1 MVIIKRDGTKEEFD
15 ADKIFNALT
24 KAFEA
29 CGYTS
34 VENVIR
40 DMVSEMRFWDNI
52 TVEEI
57 QDEVE
62 ETLYN
67 YEYFDVAR
75 AYSIYREEH
84 KKARFIRS
92 RLNYMDTYKNSSVN
106 ASTSSETDANANV
119 ASKNV
124 ANLEGE
130 VYKVTNRIIQR
141 QRMKDK
147 LNKLYPGQE
156 LGRQYIKDL
165 ENHIIY
171 THDEASTPVLKP
183 YCKAVTLYPLML
195 EGVGNID
202 GVTPSAPNDIQSFSG
217 QVTNAVFL
225 FSSQCKGAVALGDY
239 FIALN
244 YYVIQEF
251 GPVWYEKID
260 EVVTNSHFLHQY
272 TVGHY
277 IRKGM
282 KQFIYGV
289 NQPAGNRSYNS
300 PFSNVSFYDKVYFKS
315 LFGEFYYPD
324 GTQPEWN
331 AIDKLQRIFMQLLR
345 EIRLIKPLTFPVT
358 TMALV
363 HNGKEYLDPEYKELC
378 AEEWAKGGSFFCYTS
393 DNPTSLA
400 SCCFS
405 KDTKILWKSS
415 TEGVKLTTL
424 EELHNTKWDPYKKNL
439 KIFHNGSWVGG
450 KSIKLPNRQMYKVT
464 TYNNKEYYMTD
475 NHINVTLEG
484 EKPTSELSL
493 NDYLLFNTKPLA
505 AIPENNEHLTFSQG
519 FVIGAFLGDGSFG
532 PEIKG
537 TIYETII
544 SQNINKKEETKKRF
558 KSALRQFGLD
568 NNVRIDEPHN
578 NVYNVRVSC
587 KELVAF
593 IQKWTLWERGTY
605 AYNKK
610 LNLNCLLQS
619 VDFRRGILA
628 GWYSTDGG
636 NSNRCYTTSKE
647 LAEDMEALIT
657 SLGLNSII
665 NISDRTD
672 EKVIIREQEYDR
684 NYPLYCVR
692 WYSECN
698 HRVNKD
704 KEHSW
709 IFKNNSIYFKI
720 KDIEQVHYSDDVYC
734 IECKN
739 TNEPYFTLPSGL
751 ITHNCRVLNEMSDNT
766 FSSTTGMTGVMTGS
780 CNVITLNINR
790 IVQDWVKS
798 PLTPNELDSSEKW
811 ANKFKQ
817 YLIPILERVY
827 KYHIAYKTMLYEMED
842 AKMFSDCNAGYIYM
856 RKLYSTIGLIGYC
869 EAAQFLGLSVSNN
882 KEYKDFL
889 KLVFGTVKEE
899 NKKHSIHD
907 SKRPFLFNSEAIPGE
922 GLGVKLYNYDKK
934 DGYVVPENQ
943 NLYNCYFYNP
953 WDETSILDKFKLH
966 GREIAQYCDGGQ
978 ALHANLDAHLS
989 KQQYLHL
996 LDVAKDEGTNYFTF
1010 NIPMSQ
1016 CRECGHVVNAPI
1028 DECPICYCK
1037 HIKYYTRIIGYLVC
1051 VDNWSNPRQLEF
1063 AIRKYKSGDKSFT
1076 YKPNL

>member
-1 MVIIKRDGTKEEFD
+1 MVIIKRDGTKEEFN

-24 KAFEA
+24 KAFKA

-92 RLNYMDTYKNSSVN
+92 RLNYMDTYKDSGVN

-251 GPVWYEKID
+251 GPVWYDKVD

-363 HNGKEYLDPEYKELC
+363 HNNKEYLDPEYKELC

-400 SCCFS
+400 SC
-405 KDTKILWKSS
+405 
-415 TEGVKLTTL
+415 
-424 EELHNTKWDPYKKNL
+424 
-439 KIFHNGSWVGG
+439 
-450 KSIKLPNRQMYKVT
+450 
-464 TYNNKEYYMTD
+464 
-475 NHINVTLEG
+475 
-484 EKPTSELSL
+484 
-493 NDYLLFNTKPLA
+493 
-505 AIPENNEHLTFSQG
+505 
-519 FVIGAFLGDGSFG
+519 
-532 PEIKG
+532 
-537 TIYETII
+537 
-544 SQNINKKEETKKRF
+544 
-558 KSALRQFGLD
+558 
-568 NNVRIDEPHN
+568 
-578 NVYNVRVSC
+578 
-587 KELVAF
+587 
-593 IQKWTLWERGTY
+593 
-605 AYNKK
+605 
-610 LNLNCLLQS
+610 
-619 VDFRRGILA
+619 
-628 GWYSTDGG
+628 
-636 NSNRCYTTSKE
+636 
-647 LAEDMEALIT
+647 
-657 SLGLNSII
+657 
-665 NISDRTD
+665 
-672 EKVIIREQEYDR
+672 
-684 NYPLYCVR
+684 
-692 WYSECN
+692 
-698 HRVNKD
+698 
-704 KEHSW
+704 
-709 IFKNNSIYFKI
+709 
-720 KDIEQVHYSDDVYC
+720 
-734 IECKN
+734 
-739 TNEPYFTLPSGL
+739 
-751 ITHNCRVLNEMSDNT
+751 CRVLNEMSDNT

-790 IVQDWVKS
+790 IVQDYIHTWKNWEDHIVDGKCAF
-798 PLTPNELDSSEKW
+798 PFEWFSENFSDLK
-811 ANKFKQ
+811 N
-817 YLIPILERVY
+817 YLINILERVY

-869 EAAQFLGLSVSNN
+869 EAAQFLGMSISNN
-882 KEYKDFL
+882 EEYKDFL

-899 NKKHSIHD
+899 NKRNSIHN

-922 GLGVKLYNYDKK
+922 NLSVKLYNWDKQ
-934 DGYVVPENQ
+934 DNYWVPENQ

-966 GREIAQYCDGGQ
+966 GRGVAQYCDGGQ

-996 LDVAKDEGTNYFTF
+996 LDVAKDEGTSYFTF

-1028 DECPICYCK
+1028 DECPICHCR

-1063 AIRKYKSGDKSFT
+1063 AIRKYKSGDRSFT

>member
-1 MVIIKRDGTKEEFD
+1 MVIIKRDGTKEEFN

-24 KAFEA
+24 KAFKA

-92 RLNYMDTYKNSSVN
+92 RLNYMDTYKDSGVN

-251 GPVWYEKID
+251 GPIWYDKVD

-363 HNGKEYLDPEYKELC
+363 HNNKEYLDPEYKELC

-400 SCCFS
+400 SC
-405 KDTKILWKSS
+405 
-415 TEGVKLTTL
+415 
-424 EELHNTKWDPYKKNL
+424 
-439 KIFHNGSWVGG
+439 
-450 KSIKLPNRQMYKVT
+450 
-464 TYNNKEYYMTD
+464 
-475 NHINVTLEG
+475 
-484 EKPTSELSL
+484 
-493 NDYLLFNTKPLA
+493 
-505 AIPENNEHLTFSQG
+505 
-519 FVIGAFLGDGSFG
+519 
-532 PEIKG
+532 
-537 TIYETII
+537 
-544 SQNINKKEETKKRF
+544 
-558 KSALRQFGLD
+558 
-568 NNVRIDEPHN
+568 
-578 NVYNVRVSC
+578 
-587 KELVAF
+587 
-593 IQKWTLWERGTY
+593 
-605 AYNKK
+605 
-610 LNLNCLLQS
+610 
-619 VDFRRGILA
+619 
-628 GWYSTDGG
+628 
-636 NSNRCYTTSKE
+636 
-647 LAEDMEALIT
+647 
-657 SLGLNSII
+657 
-665 NISDRTD
+665 
-672 EKVIIREQEYDR
+672 
-684 NYPLYCVR
+684 
-692 WYSECN
+692 
-698 HRVNKD
+698 
-704 KEHSW
+704 
-709 IFKNNSIYFKI
+709 
-720 KDIEQVHYSDDVYC
+720 
-734 IECKN
+734 
-739 TNEPYFTLPSGL
+739 
-751 ITHNCRVLNEMSDNT
+751 CRVLNEMSDNT

-790 IVQDWVKS
+790 IVQDCFKNLIH
-798 PLTPNELDSSEKW
+798 PDDYNELEINACWKDNYGKD
-811 ANKFKQ
+811 NLKH
-817 YLIPILERVY
+817 YLIDILERVY

-899 NKKHSIHD
+899 NKKNSIHD
-907 SKRPFLFNSEAIPGE
+907 SKRPFLFNSEAIPKS
-922 GLGVKLYNYDKK
+922 LG
-934 DGYVVPENQ
+934 
-943 NLYNCYFYNP
+943 
-953 WDETSILDKFKLH
+953 
-966 GREIAQYCDGGQ
+966 
-978 ALHANLDAHLS
+978 
-989 KQQYLHL
+989 
-996 LDVAKDEGTNYFTF
+996 
-1010 NIPMSQ
+1010 M
-1016 CRECGHVVNAPI
+1016 
-1028 DECPICYCK
+1028 
-1037 HIKYYTRIIGYLVC
+1037 
-1051 VDNWSNPRQLEF
+1051 
-1063 AIRKYKSGDKSFT
+1063 
-1076 YKPNL
+1076 

>member
-1 MVIIKRDGTKEEFD
+1 MVIIKRDGTKEEFN

-24 KAFEA
+24 KAFKA

-92 RLNYMDTYKNSSVN
+92 RLNYMDTYKDSGVN

-251 GPVWYEKID
+251 GPVWYDKVD

-363 HNGKEYLDPEYKELC
+363 HNGKEYLDHEYKELC

-400 SCCFS
+400 SC
-405 KDTKILWKSS
+405 
-415 TEGVKLTTL
+415 
-424 EELHNTKWDPYKKNL
+424 
-439 KIFHNGSWVGG
+439 
-450 KSIKLPNRQMYKVT
+450 
-464 TYNNKEYYMTD
+464 
-475 NHINVTLEG
+475 
-484 EKPTSELSL
+484 
-493 NDYLLFNTKPLA
+493 
-505 AIPENNEHLTFSQG
+505 
-519 FVIGAFLGDGSFG
+519 
-532 PEIKG
+532 
-537 TIYETII
+537 
-544 SQNINKKEETKKRF
+544 
-558 KSALRQFGLD
+558 
-568 NNVRIDEPHN
+568 
-578 NVYNVRVSC
+578 
-587 KELVAF
+587 
-593 IQKWTLWERGTY
+593 
-605 AYNKK
+605 
-610 LNLNCLLQS
+610 
-619 VDFRRGILA
+619 
-628 GWYSTDGG
+628 
-636 NSNRCYTTSKE
+636 
-647 LAEDMEALIT
+647 
-657 SLGLNSII
+657 
-665 NISDRTD
+665 
-672 EKVIIREQEYDR
+672 
-684 NYPLYCVR
+684 
-692 WYSECN
+692 
-698 HRVNKD
+698 
-704 KEHSW
+704 
-709 IFKNNSIYFKI
+709 
-720 KDIEQVHYSDDVYC
+720 
-734 IECKN
+734 
-739 TNEPYFTLPSGL
+739 
-751 ITHNCRVLNEMSDNT
+751 CRVLNEMSDNT

-790 IVQDWVKS
+790 IVQDYIHTWKNWEDHIVDGKCAF
-798 PLTPNELDSSEKW
+798 PFEWFSESFSDLK
-811 ANKFKQ
+811 N
-817 YLIPILERVY
+817 YLINILERVY

-899 NKKHSIHD
+899 NKKNSIHD
-907 SKRPFLFNSEAIPGE
+907 SKRPFLFNSEAIPKS
-922 GLGVKLYNYDKK
+922 LG
-934 DGYVVPENQ
+934 
-943 NLYNCYFYNP
+943 
-953 WDETSILDKFKLH
+953 
-966 GREIAQYCDGGQ
+966 
-978 ALHANLDAHLS
+978 
-989 KQQYLHL
+989 
-996 LDVAKDEGTNYFTF
+996 
-1010 NIPMSQ
+1010 M
-1016 CRECGHVVNAPI
+1016 
-1028 DECPICYCK
+1028 
-1037 HIKYYTRIIGYLVC
+1037 
-1051 VDNWSNPRQLEF
+1051 
-1063 AIRKYKSGDKSFT
+1063 
-1076 YKPNL
+1076 

>member
-1 MVIIKRDGTKEEFD
+1 MVIIKRDGTKEEFN

-24 KAFEA
+24 KAFKA

-92 RLNYMDTYKNSSVN
+92 RLNYMDTYKDSGVN

-147 LNKLYPGQE
+147 LNKLYPDQE

-195 EGVGNID
+195 KGVGNID

-251 GPVWYEKID
+251 GPVWYDKVD

-363 HNGKEYLDPEYKELC
+363 HNGKEYLDHEYKELC

-400 SCCFS
+400 SCC
-405 KDTKILWKSS
+405 
-415 TEGVKLTTL
+415 
-424 EELHNTKWDPYKKNL
+424 
-439 KIFHNGSWVGG
+439 
-450 KSIKLPNRQMYKVT
+450 
-464 TYNNKEYYMTD
+464 
-475 NHINVTLEG
+475 
-484 EKPTSELSL
+484 
-493 NDYLLFNTKPLA
+493 
-505 AIPENNEHLTFSQG
+505 
-519 FVIGAFLGDGSFG
+519 
-532 PEIKG
+532 
-537 TIYETII
+537 
-544 SQNINKKEETKKRF
+544 
-558 KSALRQFGLD
+558 
-568 NNVRIDEPHN
+568 
-578 NVYNVRVSC
+578 
-587 KELVAF
+587 
-593 IQKWTLWERGTY
+593 
-605 AYNKK
+605 
-610 LNLNCLLQS
+610 
-619 VDFRRGILA
+619 
-628 GWYSTDGG
+628 
-636 NSNRCYTTSKE
+636 
-647 LAEDMEALIT
+647 
-657 SLGLNSII
+657 
-665 NISDRTD
+665 
-672 EKVIIREQEYDR
+672 
-684 NYPLYCVR
+684 
-692 WYSECN
+692 
-698 HRVNKD
+698 
-704 KEHSW
+704 
-709 IFKNNSIYFKI
+709 
-720 KDIEQVHYSDDVYC
+720 
-734 IECKN
+734 
-739 TNEPYFTLPSGL
+739 
-751 ITHNCRVLNEMSDNT
+751 RVLNKMSDNT

-790 IVQDWVKS
+790 IVQDYIHTWKNWEDHIVDGKCAF
-798 PLTPNELDSSEKW
+798 PFEWFSESFSDLK
-811 ANKFKQ
+811 N
-817 YLIPILERVY
+817 YLINILERVY

-899 NKKHSIHD
+899 NKKNSIHD
-907 SKRPFLFNSEAIPGE
+907 SKRPFLFNSEAIPKS
-922 GLGVKLYNYDKK
+922 LG
-934 DGYVVPENQ
+934 
-943 NLYNCYFYNP
+943 
-953 WDETSILDKFKLH
+953 
-966 GREIAQYCDGGQ
+966 
-978 ALHANLDAHLS
+978 
-989 KQQYLHL
+989 
-996 LDVAKDEGTNYFTF
+996 
-1010 NIPMSQ
+1010 M
-1016 CRECGHVVNAPI
+1016 
-1028 DECPICYCK
+1028 
-1037 HIKYYTRIIGYLVC
+1037 
-1051 VDNWSNPRQLEF
+1051 
-1063 AIRKYKSGDKSFT
+1063 
-1076 YKPNL
+1076 

>member
-1 MVIIKRDGTKEEFD
+1 MVIIKRDGTKEEFN

-24 KAFEA
+24 KAFKA

-92 RLNYMDTYKNSSVN
+92 RLNYMDTYKDSGVN

-195 EGVGNID
+195 KGVGNID

-251 GPVWYEKID
+251 GPVWYDKVD

-363 HNGKEYLDPEYKELC
+363 HNNKEYLDPEYKELC

-400 SCCFS
+400 SC
-405 KDTKILWKSS
+405 
-415 TEGVKLTTL
+415 
-424 EELHNTKWDPYKKNL
+424 
-439 KIFHNGSWVGG
+439 
-450 KSIKLPNRQMYKVT
+450 
-464 TYNNKEYYMTD
+464 
-475 NHINVTLEG
+475 
-484 EKPTSELSL
+484 
-493 NDYLLFNTKPLA
+493 
-505 AIPENNEHLTFSQG
+505 
-519 FVIGAFLGDGSFG
+519 
-532 PEIKG
+532 
-537 TIYETII
+537 
-544 SQNINKKEETKKRF
+544 
-558 KSALRQFGLD
+558 
-568 NNVRIDEPHN
+568 
-578 NVYNVRVSC
+578 
-587 KELVAF
+587 
-593 IQKWTLWERGTY
+593 
-605 AYNKK
+605 
-610 LNLNCLLQS
+610 
-619 VDFRRGILA
+619 
-628 GWYSTDGG
+628 
-636 NSNRCYTTSKE
+636 
-647 LAEDMEALIT
+647 
-657 SLGLNSII
+657 
-665 NISDRTD
+665 
-672 EKVIIREQEYDR
+672 
-684 NYPLYCVR
+684 
-692 WYSECN
+692 
-698 HRVNKD
+698 
-704 KEHSW
+704 
-709 IFKNNSIYFKI
+709 
-720 KDIEQVHYSDDVYC
+720 
-734 IECKN
+734 
-739 TNEPYFTLPSGL
+739 
-751 ITHNCRVLNEMSDNT
+751 CRVLNEMSDNT

-790 IVQDWVKS
+790 IVQDYIHTWKNWEDHIVDGKCAF
-798 PLTPNELDSSEKW
+798 PFEWFSESFSDLK
-811 ANKFKQ
+811 N
-817 YLIPILERVY
+817 YLINILERVY

-842 AKMFSDCNAGYIYM
+842 AKMFSDCNAGYIYI

-899 NKKHSIHD
+899 NKKNSIHD
-907 SKRPFLFNSEAIPGE
+907 SKRPFLFNSEAIPKS
-922 GLGVKLYNYDKK
+922 LG
-934 DGYVVPENQ
+934 
-943 NLYNCYFYNP
+943 
-953 WDETSILDKFKLH
+953 
-966 GREIAQYCDGGQ
+966 
-978 ALHANLDAHLS
+978 
-989 KQQYLHL
+989 
-996 LDVAKDEGTNYFTF
+996 
-1010 NIPMSQ
+1010 M
-1016 CRECGHVVNAPI
+1016 
-1028 DECPICYCK
+1028 
-1037 HIKYYTRIIGYLVC
+1037 
-1051 VDNWSNPRQLEF
+1051 
-1063 AIRKYKSGDKSFT
+1063 
-1076 YKPNL
+1076 

>member
-1 MVIIKRDGTKEEFD
+1 MVIIKRDGTKEEFN

-24 KAFEA
+24 KAFKA

-92 RLNYMDTYKNSSVN
+92 RLNYMDTYKDSGVN

-251 GPVWYEKID
+251 GPIWYDKVD

-363 HNGKEYLDPEYKELC
+363 HNNKEYLDPEYKELC

-400 SCCFS
+400 SC
-405 KDTKILWKSS
+405 
-415 TEGVKLTTL
+415 
-424 EELHNTKWDPYKKNL
+424 
-439 KIFHNGSWVGG
+439 
-450 KSIKLPNRQMYKVT
+450 
-464 TYNNKEYYMTD
+464 
-475 NHINVTLEG
+475 
-484 EKPTSELSL
+484 
-493 NDYLLFNTKPLA
+493 
-505 AIPENNEHLTFSQG
+505 
-519 FVIGAFLGDGSFG
+519 
-532 PEIKG
+532 
-537 TIYETII
+537 
-544 SQNINKKEETKKRF
+544 
-558 KSALRQFGLD
+558 
-568 NNVRIDEPHN
+568 
-578 NVYNVRVSC
+578 
-587 KELVAF
+587 
-593 IQKWTLWERGTY
+593 
-605 AYNKK
+605 
-610 LNLNCLLQS
+610 
-619 VDFRRGILA
+619 
-628 GWYSTDGG
+628 
-636 NSNRCYTTSKE
+636 
-647 LAEDMEALIT
+647 
-657 SLGLNSII
+657 
-665 NISDRTD
+665 
-672 EKVIIREQEYDR
+672 
-684 NYPLYCVR
+684 
-692 WYSECN
+692 
-698 HRVNKD
+698 
-704 KEHSW
+704 
-709 IFKNNSIYFKI
+709 
-720 KDIEQVHYSDDVYC
+720 
-734 IECKN
+734 
-739 TNEPYFTLPSGL
+739 
-751 ITHNCRVLNEMSDNT
+751 CRVLNEMSDNT

-790 IVQDWVKS
+790 IVQDYIHTWKNWEDHIVDGKCAF
-798 PLTPNELDSSEKW
+798 PFEWFSENFSDLK
-811 ANKFKQ
+811 N
-817 YLIPILERVY
+817 YLINILERVY

-899 NKKHSIHD
+899 NKKNSIHD

-922 GLGVKLYNYDKK
+922 GLGVKLYNWDKK
-934 DGYVVPENQ
+934 DGYAVPENQ

-966 GREIAQYCDGGQ
+966 GRGVAQYCDGGQ
-978 ALHANLDAHLS
+978 ALHANLDAHLR

-996 LDVAKDEGTNYFTF
+996 LDVAKDEGTSYFTF

-1028 DECPICYCK
+1028 DECPICHCR

-1063 AIRKYKSGDKSFT
+1063 AIRKYKSGDRSFT

>member
-1 MVIIKRDGTKEEFD
+1 MVIIKRDGTKEEFN

-24 KAFEA
+24 KAFKA

-92 RLNYMDTYKNSSVN
+92 RLNYMDTYKDSGVN

-141 QRMKDK
+141 QRMKDE

-195 EGVGNID
+195 KGVGNID

-251 GPVWYEKID
+251 GPVWYDKVD

-363 HNGKEYLDPEYKELC
+363 HNGKEYLDHEYKELC

-400 SCCFS
+400 SCC
-405 KDTKILWKSS
+405 
-415 TEGVKLTTL
+415 
-424 EELHNTKWDPYKKNL
+424 
-439 KIFHNGSWVGG
+439 
-450 KSIKLPNRQMYKVT
+450 
-464 TYNNKEYYMTD
+464 
-475 NHINVTLEG
+475 
-484 EKPTSELSL
+484 
-493 NDYLLFNTKPLA
+493 
-505 AIPENNEHLTFSQG
+505 
-519 FVIGAFLGDGSFG
+519 
-532 PEIKG
+532 
-537 TIYETII
+537 
-544 SQNINKKEETKKRF
+544 
-558 KSALRQFGLD
+558 
-568 NNVRIDEPHN
+568 
-578 NVYNVRVSC
+578 
-587 KELVAF
+587 
-593 IQKWTLWERGTY
+593 
-605 AYNKK
+605 
-610 LNLNCLLQS
+610 
-619 VDFRRGILA
+619 
-628 GWYSTDGG
+628 
-636 NSNRCYTTSKE
+636 
-647 LAEDMEALIT
+647 
-657 SLGLNSII
+657 
-665 NISDRTD
+665 
-672 EKVIIREQEYDR
+672 
-684 NYPLYCVR
+684 
-692 WYSECN
+692 
-698 HRVNKD
+698 
-704 KEHSW
+704 
-709 IFKNNSIYFKI
+709 
-720 KDIEQVHYSDDVYC
+720 
-734 IECKN
+734 
-739 TNEPYFTLPSGL
+739 
-751 ITHNCRVLNEMSDNT
+751 RVLNKMSDNT

-790 IVQDWVKS
+790 IVQDYIHTWKNWEDHIVDGKCAF
-798 PLTPNELDSSEKW
+798 PFEWFSESFSDLK
-811 ANKFKQ
+811 N
-817 YLIPILERVY
+817 YLINILERVY

-899 NKKHSIHD
+899 NKKNSIHD
-907 SKRPFLFNSEAIPGE
+907 SKRPFLFNSEAIPKS
-922 GLGVKLYNYDKK
+922 LG
-934 DGYVVPENQ
+934 
-943 NLYNCYFYNP
+943 
-953 WDETSILDKFKLH
+953 
-966 GREIAQYCDGGQ
+966 
-978 ALHANLDAHLS
+978 
-989 KQQYLHL
+989 
-996 LDVAKDEGTNYFTF
+996 
-1010 NIPMSQ
+1010 M
-1016 CRECGHVVNAPI
+1016 
-1028 DECPICYCK
+1028 
-1037 HIKYYTRIIGYLVC
+1037 
-1051 VDNWSNPRQLEF
+1051 
-1063 AIRKYKSGDKSFT
+1063 
-1076 YKPNL
+1076 

>member
-1 MVIIKRDGTKEEFD
+1 MVIIKRDGTKEEFN

-24 KAFEA
+24 KAFKA

-92 RLNYMDTYKNSSVN
+92 RLNYMDTYKDSGVN

-195 EGVGNID
+195 KGVGNID

-251 GPVWYEKID
+251 GPVWYDKVD

-363 HNGKEYLDPEYKELC
+363 HNGKEYLDHEYKELC

-400 SCCFS
+400 SCC
-405 KDTKILWKSS
+405 
-415 TEGVKLTTL
+415 
-424 EELHNTKWDPYKKNL
+424 
-439 KIFHNGSWVGG
+439 
-450 KSIKLPNRQMYKVT
+450 
-464 TYNNKEYYMTD
+464 
-475 NHINVTLEG
+475 
-484 EKPTSELSL
+484 
-493 NDYLLFNTKPLA
+493 
-505 AIPENNEHLTFSQG
+505 
-519 FVIGAFLGDGSFG
+519 
-532 PEIKG
+532 
-537 TIYETII
+537 
-544 SQNINKKEETKKRF
+544 
-558 KSALRQFGLD
+558 
-568 NNVRIDEPHN
+568 
-578 NVYNVRVSC
+578 
-587 KELVAF
+587 
-593 IQKWTLWERGTY
+593 
-605 AYNKK
+605 
-610 LNLNCLLQS
+610 
-619 VDFRRGILA
+619 
-628 GWYSTDGG
+628 
-636 NSNRCYTTSKE
+636 
-647 LAEDMEALIT
+647 
-657 SLGLNSII
+657 
-665 NISDRTD
+665 
-672 EKVIIREQEYDR
+672 
-684 NYPLYCVR
+684 
-692 WYSECN
+692 
-698 HRVNKD
+698 
-704 KEHSW
+704 
-709 IFKNNSIYFKI
+709 
-720 KDIEQVHYSDDVYC
+720 
-734 IECKN
+734 
-739 TNEPYFTLPSGL
+739 
-751 ITHNCRVLNEMSDNT
+751 RVLNEMSDNT
-766 FSSTTGMTGVMTGS
+766 FSSTTGITGVMTGS

-790 IVQDWVKS
+790 IVQDYIHTWKNWEDHIVDGKCAF
-798 PLTPNELDSSEKW
+798 PFEWFSESFSDLK
-811 ANKFKQ
+811 N
-817 YLIPILERVY
+817 YLINILERVY

-899 NKKHSIHD
+899 NKKNSIHD
-907 SKRPFLFNSEAIPGE
+907 SKRPFLFNSEAIPKS
-922 GLGVKLYNYDKK
+922 LG
-934 DGYVVPENQ
+934 
-943 NLYNCYFYNP
+943 
-953 WDETSILDKFKLH
+953 
-966 GREIAQYCDGGQ
+966 
-978 ALHANLDAHLS
+978 
-989 KQQYLHL
+989 
-996 LDVAKDEGTNYFTF
+996 
-1010 NIPMSQ
+1010 M
-1016 CRECGHVVNAPI
+1016 
-1028 DECPICYCK
+1028 
-1037 HIKYYTRIIGYLVC
+1037 
-1051 VDNWSNPRQLEF
+1051 
-1063 AIRKYKSGDKSFT
+1063 
-1076 YKPNL
+1076 

>member
-1 MVIIKRDGTKEEFD
+1 MVIIKRDGTKEEFN

-24 KAFEA
+24 KAFKA

-92 RLNYMDTYKNSSVN
+92 RLNYMDTYKDSGVN

-195 EGVGNID
+195 KGVGNID

-251 GPVWYEKID
+251 GPVWYDKVD

-363 HNGKEYLDPEYKELC
+363 HNGKEYLDHEYKELC

-400 SCCFS
+400 SCC
-405 KDTKILWKSS
+405 
-415 TEGVKLTTL
+415 
-424 EELHNTKWDPYKKNL
+424 
-439 KIFHNGSWVGG
+439 
-450 KSIKLPNRQMYKVT
+450 
-464 TYNNKEYYMTD
+464 
-475 NHINVTLEG
+475 
-484 EKPTSELSL
+484 
-493 NDYLLFNTKPLA
+493 
-505 AIPENNEHLTFSQG
+505 
-519 FVIGAFLGDGSFG
+519 
-532 PEIKG
+532 
-537 TIYETII
+537 
-544 SQNINKKEETKKRF
+544 
-558 KSALRQFGLD
+558 
-568 NNVRIDEPHN
+568 
-578 NVYNVRVSC
+578 
-587 KELVAF
+587 
-593 IQKWTLWERGTY
+593 
-605 AYNKK
+605 
-610 LNLNCLLQS
+610 
-619 VDFRRGILA
+619 
-628 GWYSTDGG
+628 
-636 NSNRCYTTSKE
+636 
-647 LAEDMEALIT
+647 
-657 SLGLNSII
+657 
-665 NISDRTD
+665 
-672 EKVIIREQEYDR
+672 
-684 NYPLYCVR
+684 
-692 WYSECN
+692 
-698 HRVNKD
+698 
-704 KEHSW
+704 
-709 IFKNNSIYFKI
+709 
-720 KDIEQVHYSDDVYC
+720 
-734 IECKN
+734 
-739 TNEPYFTLPSGL
+739 
-751 ITHNCRVLNEMSDNT
+751 RVLNEMSDNT
-766 FSSTTGMTGVMTGS
+766 FSSTTGMAGVMTGS

-790 IVQDWVKS
+790 IVQDYIHTWKNWEDHIVDGKCAF
-798 PLTPNELDSSEKW
+798 PFEWFSESFSDLK
-811 ANKFKQ
+811 N
-817 YLIPILERVY
+817 YLINILERVY

-899 NKKHSIHD
+899 NKKNSIHD
-907 SKRPFLFNSEAIPGE
+907 SKRPFLFNSEAVPKS
-922 GLGVKLYNYDKK
+922 LG
-934 DGYVVPENQ
+934 
-943 NLYNCYFYNP
+943 
-953 WDETSILDKFKLH
+953 
-966 GREIAQYCDGGQ
+966 
-978 ALHANLDAHLS
+978 
-989 KQQYLHL
+989 
-996 LDVAKDEGTNYFTF
+996 
-1010 NIPMSQ
+1010 M
-1016 CRECGHVVNAPI
+1016 
-1028 DECPICYCK
+1028 
-1037 HIKYYTRIIGYLVC
+1037 
-1051 VDNWSNPRQLEF
+1051 
-1063 AIRKYKSGDKSFT
+1063 
-1076 YKPNL
+1076 

>member
-1 MVIIKRDGTKEEFD
+1 MVIIKRDGIKEEFNV
-15 ADKIFNALT
+15 DKIFNALT
-24 KAFEA
+24 KAFKA

-57 QDEVE
+57 QDEIE

-92 RLNYMDTYKNSSVN
+92 RLNYMDTYKDSDVN

-251 GPVWYEKID
+251 GPVWYDKVD
-260 EVVTNSHFLHQY
+260 EVVTNSHFMHQY
-272 TVGHY
+272 TIGHY

-315 LFGEFYYPD
+315 LFEEFYYPD

-400 SCCFS
+400 SCC
-405 KDTKILWKSS
+405 
-415 TEGVKLTTL
+415 
-424 EELHNTKWDPYKKNL
+424 
-439 KIFHNGSWVGG
+439 
-450 KSIKLPNRQMYKVT
+450 
-464 TYNNKEYYMTD
+464 
-475 NHINVTLEG
+475 
-484 EKPTSELSL
+484 
-493 NDYLLFNTKPLA
+493 
-505 AIPENNEHLTFSQG
+505 
-519 FVIGAFLGDGSFG
+519 
-532 PEIKG
+532 
-537 TIYETII
+537 
-544 SQNINKKEETKKRF
+544 
-558 KSALRQFGLD
+558 
-568 NNVRIDEPHN
+568 
-578 NVYNVRVSC
+578 
-587 KELVAF
+587 
-593 IQKWTLWERGTY
+593 
-605 AYNKK
+605 
-610 LNLNCLLQS
+610 
-619 VDFRRGILA
+619 
-628 GWYSTDGG
+628 
-636 NSNRCYTTSKE
+636 
-647 LAEDMEALIT
+647 
-657 SLGLNSII
+657 
-665 NISDRTD
+665 
-672 EKVIIREQEYDR
+672 
-684 NYPLYCVR
+684 
-692 WYSECN
+692 
-698 HRVNKD
+698 
-704 KEHSW
+704 
-709 IFKNNSIYFKI
+709 
-720 KDIEQVHYSDDVYC
+720 
-734 IECKN
+734 
-739 TNEPYFTLPSGL
+739 
-751 ITHNCRVLNEMSDNT
+751 RVLNEMSDNT

-790 IVQDWVKS
+790 IIQDWVGDWK
-798 PLTPNELDSSEKW
+798 NEG
-811 ANKFKQ
+811 
-817 YLIPILERVY
+817 IPDINAETNRNSLNIYITNILERVY

-889 KLVFGTVKEE
+889 KLIFGTVKKE
-899 NKKHSIHD
+899 NKKNSIHD
-907 SKRPFLFNSEAIPGE
+907 SKRPFLFNSEAIPKS
-922 GLGVKLYNYDKK
+922 LG
-934 DGYVVPENQ
+934 
-943 NLYNCYFYNP
+943 
-953 WDETSILDKFKLH
+953 
-966 GREIAQYCDGGQ
+966 
-978 ALHANLDAHLS
+978 
-989 KQQYLHL
+989 
-996 LDVAKDEGTNYFTF
+996 
-1010 NIPMSQ
+1010 M
-1016 CRECGHVVNAPI
+1016 
-1028 DECPICYCK
+1028 
-1037 HIKYYTRIIGYLVC
+1037 
-1051 VDNWSNPRQLEF
+1051 
-1063 AIRKYKSGDKSFT
+1063 
-1076 YKPNL
+1076 

>member
-1 MVIIKRDGTKEEFD
+1 MVIIKRDGTKEEFN

-24 KAFEA
+24 KAFKA

-92 RLNYMDTYKNSSVN
+92 RLNYMDTYKDSGVN

-130 VYKVTNRIIQR
+130 VYKVINRIIQR

-195 EGVGNID
+195 KGVGNID

-251 GPVWYEKID
+251 GPVWYDKVD

-363 HNGKEYLDPEYKELC
+363 HNSKEYLDHEYKELC

-400 SCCFS
+400 SC
-405 KDTKILWKSS
+405 
-415 TEGVKLTTL
+415 
-424 EELHNTKWDPYKKNL
+424 
-439 KIFHNGSWVGG
+439 
-450 KSIKLPNRQMYKVT
+450 
-464 TYNNKEYYMTD
+464 
-475 NHINVTLEG
+475 
-484 EKPTSELSL
+484 
-493 NDYLLFNTKPLA
+493 
-505 AIPENNEHLTFSQG
+505 
-519 FVIGAFLGDGSFG
+519 
-532 PEIKG
+532 
-537 TIYETII
+537 
-544 SQNINKKEETKKRF
+544 
-558 KSALRQFGLD
+558 
-568 NNVRIDEPHN
+568 
-578 NVYNVRVSC
+578 
-587 KELVAF
+587 
-593 IQKWTLWERGTY
+593 
-605 AYNKK
+605 
-610 LNLNCLLQS
+610 
-619 VDFRRGILA
+619 
-628 GWYSTDGG
+628 
-636 NSNRCYTTSKE
+636 
-647 LAEDMEALIT
+647 
-657 SLGLNSII
+657 
-665 NISDRTD
+665 
-672 EKVIIREQEYDR
+672 
-684 NYPLYCVR
+684 
-692 WYSECN
+692 
-698 HRVNKD
+698 
-704 KEHSW
+704 
-709 IFKNNSIYFKI
+709 
-720 KDIEQVHYSDDVYC
+720 
-734 IECKN
+734 
-739 TNEPYFTLPSGL
+739 
-751 ITHNCRVLNEMSDNT
+751 CRVLNEMSDNT

-790 IVQDWVKS
+790 IVQDYIHTWKNWEDHIVDGKCAF
-798 PLTPNELDSSEKW
+798 PFEWFSESFSDLK
-811 ANKFKQ
+811 N
-817 YLIPILERVY
+817 YLINILERVY

-899 NKKHSIHD
+899 NKKNSIHD
-907 SKRPFLFNSEAIPGE
+907 SKRPFLFNSEAIPKS
-922 GLGVKLYNYDKK
+922 LG
-934 DGYVVPENQ
+934 
-943 NLYNCYFYNP
+943 
-953 WDETSILDKFKLH
+953 
-966 GREIAQYCDGGQ
+966 
-978 ALHANLDAHLS
+978 
-989 KQQYLHL
+989 
-996 LDVAKDEGTNYFTF
+996 
-1010 NIPMSQ
+1010 M
-1016 CRECGHVVNAPI
+1016 
-1028 DECPICYCK
+1028 
-1037 HIKYYTRIIGYLVC
+1037 
-1051 VDNWSNPRQLEF
+1051 
-1063 AIRKYKSGDKSFT
+1063 
-1076 YKPNL
+1076 

>member
-1 MVIIKRDGTKEEFD
+1 MVIIKRDGTKEEFN

-24 KAFEA
+24 KAFKA

-92 RLNYMDTYKNSSVN
+92 RLNYMDTYKDSGVN

-195 EGVGNID
+195 KGVGNID

-251 GPVWYEKID
+251 GPVWYDKVD

-300 PFSNVSFYDKVYFKS
+300 PFSNVSFYDKIYFKS

-400 SCCFS
+400 SCC
-405 KDTKILWKSS
+405 
-415 TEGVKLTTL
+415 
-424 EELHNTKWDPYKKNL
+424 
-439 KIFHNGSWVGG
+439 
-450 KSIKLPNRQMYKVT
+450 
-464 TYNNKEYYMTD
+464 
-475 NHINVTLEG
+475 
-484 EKPTSELSL
+484 
-493 NDYLLFNTKPLA
+493 
-505 AIPENNEHLTFSQG
+505 
-519 FVIGAFLGDGSFG
+519 
-532 PEIKG
+532 
-537 TIYETII
+537 
-544 SQNINKKEETKKRF
+544 
-558 KSALRQFGLD
+558 
-568 NNVRIDEPHN
+568 
-578 NVYNVRVSC
+578 
-587 KELVAF
+587 
-593 IQKWTLWERGTY
+593 
-605 AYNKK
+605 
-610 LNLNCLLQS
+610 
-619 VDFRRGILA
+619 
-628 GWYSTDGG
+628 
-636 NSNRCYTTSKE
+636 
-647 LAEDMEALIT
+647 
-657 SLGLNSII
+657 
-665 NISDRTD
+665 
-672 EKVIIREQEYDR
+672 
-684 NYPLYCVR
+684 
-692 WYSECN
+692 
-698 HRVNKD
+698 
-704 KEHSW
+704 
-709 IFKNNSIYFKI
+709 
-720 KDIEQVHYSDDVYC
+720 
-734 IECKN
+734 
-739 TNEPYFTLPSGL
+739 
-751 ITHNCRVLNEMSDNT
+751 RVLNEMSDNT

-790 IVQDWVKS
+790 IVQDYIHTWKNWEDYIVDGKCAF
-798 PLTPNELDSSEKW
+798 PFEWFSESFSDLK
-811 ANKFKQ
+811 N
-817 YLIPILERVY
+817 YLINILERVY

-899 NKKHSIHD
+899 NKKNSIHD
-907 SKRPFLFNSEAIPGE
+907 SKRPFLFNSEAIPKS
-922 GLGVKLYNYDKK
+922 LG
-934 DGYVVPENQ
+934 
-943 NLYNCYFYNP
+943 
-953 WDETSILDKFKLH
+953 
-966 GREIAQYCDGGQ
+966 
-978 ALHANLDAHLS
+978 
-989 KQQYLHL
+989 
-996 LDVAKDEGTNYFTF
+996 
-1010 NIPMSQ
+1010 M
-1016 CRECGHVVNAPI
+1016 
-1028 DECPICYCK
+1028 
-1037 HIKYYTRIIGYLVC
+1037 
-1051 VDNWSNPRQLEF
+1051 
-1063 AIRKYKSGDKSFT
+1063 
-1076 YKPNL
+1076 

>member
-1 MVIIKRDGTKEEFD
+1 MIIIKRDGTREEFN

-40 DMVSEMRFWDNI
+40 DMISEMSFWDNI

-141 QRMKDK
+141 QRMKDE
-147 LNKLYPGQE
+147 LNKLYPGKE

-202 GVTPSAPNDIQSFSG
+202 GITPSAPNDIQSFSG

-251 GPVWYEKID
+251 GPIWYEKID

-324 GTQPEWN
+324 GTQPEWS

-400 SCCFS
+400 SCC
-405 KDTKILWKSS
+405 
-415 TEGVKLTTL
+415 
-424 EELHNTKWDPYKKNL
+424 
-439 KIFHNGSWVGG
+439 
-450 KSIKLPNRQMYKVT
+450 
-464 TYNNKEYYMTD
+464 
-475 NHINVTLEG
+475 
-484 EKPTSELSL
+484 
-493 NDYLLFNTKPLA
+493 
-505 AIPENNEHLTFSQG
+505 
-519 FVIGAFLGDGSFG
+519 
-532 PEIKG
+532 
-537 TIYETII
+537 
-544 SQNINKKEETKKRF
+544 
-558 KSALRQFGLD
+558 
-568 NNVRIDEPHN
+568 
-578 NVYNVRVSC
+578 
-587 KELVAF
+587 
-593 IQKWTLWERGTY
+593 
-605 AYNKK
+605 
-610 LNLNCLLQS
+610 
-619 VDFRRGILA
+619 
-628 GWYSTDGG
+628 
-636 NSNRCYTTSKE
+636 
-647 LAEDMEALIT
+647 
-657 SLGLNSII
+657 
-665 NISDRTD
+665 
-672 EKVIIREQEYDR
+672 
-684 NYPLYCVR
+684 
-692 WYSECN
+692 
-698 HRVNKD
+698 
-704 KEHSW
+704 
-709 IFKNNSIYFKI
+709 
-720 KDIEQVHYSDDVYC
+720 
-734 IECKN
+734 
-739 TNEPYFTLPSGL
+739 
-751 ITHNCRVLNEMSDNT
+751 RVLNEMSDNT

-790 IVQDWVKS
+790 IVQDCFKDLIHPDDYNKS
-798 PLTPNELDSSEKW
+798 EVNACWKDNYGKKNLKN
-811 ANKFKQ
+811 
-817 YLIPILERVY
+817 YLIKILERVY

-869 EAAQFLGLSVSNN
+869 EAAQFLGLSISNN

-899 NKKHSIHD
+899 NKKNSIHD
-907 SKRPFLFNSEAIPGE
+907 NKRPFLFNSEAIPKS
-922 GLGVKLYNYDKK
+922 LG
-934 DGYVVPENQ
+934 
-943 NLYNCYFYNP
+943 
-953 WDETSILDKFKLH
+953 
-966 GREIAQYCDGGQ
+966 
-978 ALHANLDAHLS
+978 
-989 KQQYLHL
+989 
-996 LDVAKDEGTNYFTF
+996 
-1010 NIPMSQ
+1010 M
-1016 CRECGHVVNAPI
+1016 
-1028 DECPICYCK
+1028 
-1037 HIKYYTRIIGYLVC
+1037 
-1051 VDNWSNPRQLEF
+1051 
-1063 AIRKYKSGDKSFT
+1063 
-1076 YKPNL
+1076 

>member
-1 MVIIKRDGTKEEFD
+1 MVIIKRDGTKEEFN

-24 KAFEA
+24 KAFKA

-40 DMVSEMRFWDNI
+40 DMISEMSFWDNI

-92 RLNYMDTYKNSSVN
+92 RLNYMDTYKDSGVN

-251 GPVWYEKID
+251 GPVWYDKVD

-400 SCCFS
+400 SCC
-405 KDTKILWKSS
+405 
-415 TEGVKLTTL
+415 
-424 EELHNTKWDPYKKNL
+424 
-439 KIFHNGSWVGG
+439 
-450 KSIKLPNRQMYKVT
+450 
-464 TYNNKEYYMTD
+464 
-475 NHINVTLEG
+475 
-484 EKPTSELSL
+484 
-493 NDYLLFNTKPLA
+493 
-505 AIPENNEHLTFSQG
+505 
-519 FVIGAFLGDGSFG
+519 
-532 PEIKG
+532 
-537 TIYETII
+537 
-544 SQNINKKEETKKRF
+544 
-558 KSALRQFGLD
+558 
-568 NNVRIDEPHN
+568 
-578 NVYNVRVSC
+578 
-587 KELVAF
+587 
-593 IQKWTLWERGTY
+593 
-605 AYNKK
+605 
-610 LNLNCLLQS
+610 
-619 VDFRRGILA
+619 
-628 GWYSTDGG
+628 
-636 NSNRCYTTSKE
+636 
-647 LAEDMEALIT
+647 
-657 SLGLNSII
+657 
-665 NISDRTD
+665 
-672 EKVIIREQEYDR
+672 
-684 NYPLYCVR
+684 
-692 WYSECN
+692 
-698 HRVNKD
+698 
-704 KEHSW
+704 
-709 IFKNNSIYFKI
+709 
-720 KDIEQVHYSDDVYC
+720 
-734 IECKN
+734 
-739 TNEPYFTLPSGL
+739 
-751 ITHNCRVLNEMSDNT
+751 RVLNEMSDNT

-790 IVQDWVKS
+790 IVQDYIHTWKNWEDHIVDGKCAF
-798 PLTPNELDSSEKW
+798 PFEWFSENFSDLK
-811 ANKFKQ
+811 N
-817 YLIPILERVY
+817 YLINILERVY

-882 KEYKDFL
+882 EAYKDFL
-889 KLVFGTVKEE
+889 KLIFGTVKEE
-899 NKKHSIHD
+899 NKKNSIHD
-907 SKRPFLFNSEAIPGE
+907 NKRPFLFNSEAIPKS
-922 GLGVKLYNYDKK
+922 LG
-934 DGYVVPENQ
+934 
-943 NLYNCYFYNP
+943 
-953 WDETSILDKFKLH
+953 
-966 GREIAQYCDGGQ
+966 
-978 ALHANLDAHLS
+978 
-989 KQQYLHL
+989 
-996 LDVAKDEGTNYFTF
+996 
-1010 NIPMSQ
+1010 M
-1016 CRECGHVVNAPI
+1016 
-1028 DECPICYCK
+1028 
-1037 HIKYYTRIIGYLVC
+1037 
-1051 VDNWSNPRQLEF
+1051 
-1063 AIRKYKSGDKSFT
+1063 
-1076 YKPNL
+1076 

>member
-1 MVIIKRDGTKEEFD
+1 MVIIKRDGTKEEFN

-24 KAFEA
+24 KAFKA

-92 RLNYMDTYKNSSVN
+92 RLNYMDTYKDSGVN

-195 EGVGNID
+195 KGVGNID

-244 YYVIQEF
+244 YYIIQEF
-251 GPVWYEKID
+251 GPVWYDKVD

-300 PFSNVSFYDKVYFKS
+300 PFSNVSFYDKIYFKS

-363 HNGKEYLDPEYKELC
+363 HNGKEYLDHEYKELC

-400 SCCFS
+400 SC
-405 KDTKILWKSS
+405 
-415 TEGVKLTTL
+415 
-424 EELHNTKWDPYKKNL
+424 
-439 KIFHNGSWVGG
+439 
-450 KSIKLPNRQMYKVT
+450 
-464 TYNNKEYYMTD
+464 
-475 NHINVTLEG
+475 
-484 EKPTSELSL
+484 
-493 NDYLLFNTKPLA
+493 
-505 AIPENNEHLTFSQG
+505 
-519 FVIGAFLGDGSFG
+519 
-532 PEIKG
+532 
-537 TIYETII
+537 
-544 SQNINKKEETKKRF
+544 
-558 KSALRQFGLD
+558 
-568 NNVRIDEPHN
+568 
-578 NVYNVRVSC
+578 
-587 KELVAF
+587 
-593 IQKWTLWERGTY
+593 
-605 AYNKK
+605 
-610 LNLNCLLQS
+610 
-619 VDFRRGILA
+619 
-628 GWYSTDGG
+628 
-636 NSNRCYTTSKE
+636 
-647 LAEDMEALIT
+647 
-657 SLGLNSII
+657 
-665 NISDRTD
+665 
-672 EKVIIREQEYDR
+672 
-684 NYPLYCVR
+684 
-692 WYSECN
+692 
-698 HRVNKD
+698 
-704 KEHSW
+704 
-709 IFKNNSIYFKI
+709 
-720 KDIEQVHYSDDVYC
+720 
-734 IECKN
+734 
-739 TNEPYFTLPSGL
+739 
-751 ITHNCRVLNEMSDNT
+751 CRVLNEMSDNT

-790 IVQDWVKS
+790 IVQDYIHTWKNWEDHIVDGKCAF
-798 PLTPNELDSSEKW
+798 PFEWFSESFSDLK
-811 ANKFKQ
+811 N
-817 YLIPILERVY
+817 YLINILERVY

-899 NKKHSIHD
+899 NKKNSIHD

-922 GLGVKLYNYDKK
+922 GLGVKLYNWDKK
-934 DGYVVPENQ
+934 DGYAVPENQ

-966 GREIAQYCDGGQ
+966 GRGVAQYCDGGQ

-996 LDVAKDEGTNYFTF
+996 LDVAKDEGTSYFTF

-1028 DECPICYCK
+1028 DECPICHCR
-1037 HIKYYTRIIGYLVC
+1037 HIKYYTRIIG
-1051 VDNWSNPRQLEF
+1051 
-1063 AIRKYKSGDKSFT
+1063 
-1076 YKPNL
+1076 

>member
-1 MVIIKRDGTKEEFD
+1 MVIIKRDGTKEEFN

-24 KAFEA
+24 KAFKA

-92 RLNYMDTYKNSSVN
+92 RLNYMDTYKDSGVN

-195 EGVGNID
+195 KGVGNID

-251 GPVWYEKID
+251 GPVWYDKVD
-260 EVVTNSHFLHQY
+260 EVVTNSHFMHQY

-282 KQFIYGV
+282 KQFIYGI

-363 HNGKEYLDPEYKELC
+363 HNGKEYLDHEYKELC

-400 SCCFS
+400 SC
-405 KDTKILWKSS
+405 
-415 TEGVKLTTL
+415 
-424 EELHNTKWDPYKKNL
+424 
-439 KIFHNGSWVGG
+439 
-450 KSIKLPNRQMYKVT
+450 
-464 TYNNKEYYMTD
+464 
-475 NHINVTLEG
+475 
-484 EKPTSELSL
+484 
-493 NDYLLFNTKPLA
+493 
-505 AIPENNEHLTFSQG
+505 
-519 FVIGAFLGDGSFG
+519 
-532 PEIKG
+532 
-537 TIYETII
+537 
-544 SQNINKKEETKKRF
+544 
-558 KSALRQFGLD
+558 
-568 NNVRIDEPHN
+568 
-578 NVYNVRVSC
+578 
-587 KELVAF
+587 
-593 IQKWTLWERGTY
+593 
-605 AYNKK
+605 
-610 LNLNCLLQS
+610 
-619 VDFRRGILA
+619 
-628 GWYSTDGG
+628 
-636 NSNRCYTTSKE
+636 
-647 LAEDMEALIT
+647 
-657 SLGLNSII
+657 
-665 NISDRTD
+665 
-672 EKVIIREQEYDR
+672 
-684 NYPLYCVR
+684 
-692 WYSECN
+692 
-698 HRVNKD
+698 
-704 KEHSW
+704 
-709 IFKNNSIYFKI
+709 
-720 KDIEQVHYSDDVYC
+720 
-734 IECKN
+734 
-739 TNEPYFTLPSGL
+739 
-751 ITHNCRVLNEMSDNT
+751 CRVLNEMSDNT

-790 IVQDWVKS
+790 IVQDYIHTWKNWEDHIVDGKCAF
-798 PLTPNELDSSEKW
+798 PFEWFSENFSDLK
-811 ANKFKQ
+811 N
-817 YLIPILERVY
+817 YLINILERVY

-889 KLVFGTVKEE
+889 KLIFGTVKEE

-907 SKRPFLFNSEAIPGE
+907 SKRPFLFNSEAIP
-922 GLGVKLYNYDKK
+922 
-934 DGYVVPENQ
+934 
-943 NLYNCYFYNP
+943 
-953 WDETSILDKFKLH
+953 
-966 GREIAQYCDGGQ
+966 
-978 ALHANLDAHLS
+978 
-989 KQQYLHL
+989 
-996 LDVAKDEGTNYFTF
+996 
-1010 NIPMSQ
+1010 
-1016 CRECGHVVNAPI
+1016 
-1028 DECPICYCK
+1028 
-1037 HIKYYTRIIGYLVC
+1037 
-1051 VDNWSNPRQLEF
+1051 
-1063 AIRKYKSGDKSFT
+1063 KS
-1076 YKPNL
+1076 LAM

>member
-1 MVIIKRDGTKEEFD
+1 MVIIKRDGTKEEFN

-24 KAFEA
+24 KAFKA

-92 RLNYMDTYKNSSVN
+92 RLNYMDTYKDSGVN

-195 EGVGNID
+195 KGVGNID

-251 GPVWYEKID
+251 GPVWYDKVD

-363 HNGKEYLDPEYKELC
+363 HNGKEYLDHEYKELC

-400 SCCFS
+400 SCC
-405 KDTKILWKSS
+405 
-415 TEGVKLTTL
+415 
-424 EELHNTKWDPYKKNL
+424 
-439 KIFHNGSWVGG
+439 
-450 KSIKLPNRQMYKVT
+450 
-464 TYNNKEYYMTD
+464 
-475 NHINVTLEG
+475 
-484 EKPTSELSL
+484 
-493 NDYLLFNTKPLA
+493 
-505 AIPENNEHLTFSQG
+505 
-519 FVIGAFLGDGSFG
+519 
-532 PEIKG
+532 
-537 TIYETII
+537 
-544 SQNINKKEETKKRF
+544 
-558 KSALRQFGLD
+558 
-568 NNVRIDEPHN
+568 
-578 NVYNVRVSC
+578 
-587 KELVAF
+587 
-593 IQKWTLWERGTY
+593 
-605 AYNKK
+605 
-610 LNLNCLLQS
+610 
-619 VDFRRGILA
+619 
-628 GWYSTDGG
+628 
-636 NSNRCYTTSKE
+636 
-647 LAEDMEALIT
+647 
-657 SLGLNSII
+657 
-665 NISDRTD
+665 
-672 EKVIIREQEYDR
+672 
-684 NYPLYCVR
+684 
-692 WYSECN
+692 
-698 HRVNKD
+698 
-704 KEHSW
+704 
-709 IFKNNSIYFKI
+709 
-720 KDIEQVHYSDDVYC
+720 
-734 IECKN
+734 
-739 TNEPYFTLPSGL
+739 
-751 ITHNCRVLNEMSDNT
+751 RVLNEMSDNT
-766 FSSTTGMTGVMTGS
+766 FSSTTGMTGLMTGS

-790 IVQDWVKS
+790 IVQDYIHTWKNWEDHIVDGKCAF
-798 PLTPNELDSSEKW
+798 PFEWFSESFSDLK
-811 ANKFKQ
+811 N
-817 YLIPILERVY
+817 YLINILERVY

-899 NKKHSIHD
+899 NKKNSIHD
-907 SKRPFLFNSEAIPGE
+907 SKRPFLFNSEAIPKS
-922 GLGVKLYNYDKK
+922 LG
-934 DGYVVPENQ
+934 
-943 NLYNCYFYNP
+943 
-953 WDETSILDKFKLH
+953 
-966 GREIAQYCDGGQ
+966 
-978 ALHANLDAHLS
+978 
-989 KQQYLHL
+989 
-996 LDVAKDEGTNYFTF
+996 
-1010 NIPMSQ
+1010 M
-1016 CRECGHVVNAPI
+1016 
-1028 DECPICYCK
+1028 
-1037 HIKYYTRIIGYLVC
+1037 
-1051 VDNWSNPRQLEF
+1051 
-1063 AIRKYKSGDKSFT
+1063 
-1076 YKPNL
+1076 

>member
-1 MVIIKRDGTKEEFD
+1 MVIIKRDGTKEEFN

-24 KAFEA
+24 KAFKA

-92 RLNYMDTYKNSSVN
+92 RLNYMDTYKDSGVN

-195 EGVGNID
+195 KGVGNID

-251 GPVWYEKID
+251 GPVWYDKVD

-363 HNGKEYLDPEYKELC
+363 HNNKEYLDPEYKELC

-400 SCCFS
+400 SC
-405 KDTKILWKSS
+405 
-415 TEGVKLTTL
+415 
-424 EELHNTKWDPYKKNL
+424 
-439 KIFHNGSWVGG
+439 
-450 KSIKLPNRQMYKVT
+450 
-464 TYNNKEYYMTD
+464 
-475 NHINVTLEG
+475 
-484 EKPTSELSL
+484 
-493 NDYLLFNTKPLA
+493 
-505 AIPENNEHLTFSQG
+505 
-519 FVIGAFLGDGSFG
+519 
-532 PEIKG
+532 
-537 TIYETII
+537 
-544 SQNINKKEETKKRF
+544 
-558 KSALRQFGLD
+558 
-568 NNVRIDEPHN
+568 
-578 NVYNVRVSC
+578 
-587 KELVAF
+587 
-593 IQKWTLWERGTY
+593 
-605 AYNKK
+605 
-610 LNLNCLLQS
+610 
-619 VDFRRGILA
+619 
-628 GWYSTDGG
+628 
-636 NSNRCYTTSKE
+636 
-647 LAEDMEALIT
+647 
-657 SLGLNSII
+657 
-665 NISDRTD
+665 
-672 EKVIIREQEYDR
+672 
-684 NYPLYCVR
+684 
-692 WYSECN
+692 
-698 HRVNKD
+698 
-704 KEHSW
+704 
-709 IFKNNSIYFKI
+709 
-720 KDIEQVHYSDDVYC
+720 
-734 IECKN
+734 
-739 TNEPYFTLPSGL
+739 
-751 ITHNCRVLNEMSDNT
+751 CRVLNEMSDNT

-790 IVQDWVKS
+790 IVQDYIHTWKNWEDHIVDGKCAFPFEWFS
-798 PLTPNELDSSEKW
+798 KNFSDLKN
-811 ANKFKQ
+811 
-817 YLIPILERVY
+817 YLINILERVY

-889 KLVFGTVKEE
+889 KLIFGTVKEE
-899 NKKHSIHD
+899 NKKNSIHD
-907 SKRPFLFNSEAIPGE
+907 SKRPFLFNSEAIPKS
-922 GLGVKLYNYDKK
+922 LG
-934 DGYVVPENQ
+934 
-943 NLYNCYFYNP
+943 
-953 WDETSILDKFKLH
+953 
-966 GREIAQYCDGGQ
+966 
-978 ALHANLDAHLS
+978 
-989 KQQYLHL
+989 
-996 LDVAKDEGTNYFTF
+996 
-1010 NIPMSQ
+1010 M
-1016 CRECGHVVNAPI
+1016 
-1028 DECPICYCK
+1028 
-1037 HIKYYTRIIGYLVC
+1037 
-1051 VDNWSNPRQLEF
+1051 
-1063 AIRKYKSGDKSFT
+1063 
-1076 YKPNL
+1076 

>member
-1 MVIIKRDGTKEEFD
+1 MVIIKRDGTKEEFN

-24 KAFEA
+24 KAFKA

-75 AYSIYREEH
+75 VYSIYREEH

-92 RLNYMDTYKNSSVN
+92 RLNYMDTYKDSGVN

-195 EGVGNID
+195 KGVGNID

-251 GPVWYEKID
+251 GPVWYDKVD

-363 HNGKEYLDPEYKELC
+363 HNGKEYLDHEYKELC

-400 SCCFS
+400 SC
-405 KDTKILWKSS
+405 
-415 TEGVKLTTL
+415 
-424 EELHNTKWDPYKKNL
+424 
-439 KIFHNGSWVGG
+439 
-450 KSIKLPNRQMYKVT
+450 
-464 TYNNKEYYMTD
+464 
-475 NHINVTLEG
+475 
-484 EKPTSELSL
+484 
-493 NDYLLFNTKPLA
+493 
-505 AIPENNEHLTFSQG
+505 
-519 FVIGAFLGDGSFG
+519 
-532 PEIKG
+532 
-537 TIYETII
+537 
-544 SQNINKKEETKKRF
+544 
-558 KSALRQFGLD
+558 
-568 NNVRIDEPHN
+568 
-578 NVYNVRVSC
+578 
-587 KELVAF
+587 
-593 IQKWTLWERGTY
+593 
-605 AYNKK
+605 
-610 LNLNCLLQS
+610 
-619 VDFRRGILA
+619 
-628 GWYSTDGG
+628 
-636 NSNRCYTTSKE
+636 
-647 LAEDMEALIT
+647 
-657 SLGLNSII
+657 
-665 NISDRTD
+665 
-672 EKVIIREQEYDR
+672 
-684 NYPLYCVR
+684 
-692 WYSECN
+692 
-698 HRVNKD
+698 
-704 KEHSW
+704 
-709 IFKNNSIYFKI
+709 
-720 KDIEQVHYSDDVYC
+720 
-734 IECKN
+734 
-739 TNEPYFTLPSGL
+739 
-751 ITHNCRVLNEMSDNT
+751 CRVLNEMSDNT

-790 IVQDWVKS
+790 IVQDYIHTWKNWEDYIVDGKCAF
-798 PLTPNELDSSEKW
+798 PFEWFSESFSDLK
-811 ANKFKQ
+811 N
-817 YLIPILERVY
+817 YLINILERVY

-889 KLVFGTVKEE
+889 KLIFGTVKEE
-899 NKKHSIHD
+899 NKKNSIHD
-907 SKRPFLFNSEAIPGE
+907 SKRPFLFNSEAIPKS
-922 GLGVKLYNYDKK
+922 LG
-934 DGYVVPENQ
+934 
-943 NLYNCYFYNP
+943 
-953 WDETSILDKFKLH
+953 
-966 GREIAQYCDGGQ
+966 
-978 ALHANLDAHLS
+978 
-989 KQQYLHL
+989 
-996 LDVAKDEGTNYFTF
+996 
-1010 NIPMSQ
+1010 M
-1016 CRECGHVVNAPI
+1016 
-1028 DECPICYCK
+1028 
-1037 HIKYYTRIIGYLVC
+1037 
-1051 VDNWSNPRQLEF
+1051 
-1063 AIRKYKSGDKSFT
+1063 
-1076 YKPNL
+1076 

>member
-1 MVIIKRDGTKEEFD
+1 MVIIKRDGTKEEFN

-24 KAFEA
+24 KAFKA

-34 VENVIR
+34 IENVIR

-92 RLNYMDTYKNSSVN
+92 RLNYMDTYKDSGVN

-195 EGVGNID
+195 KGVGNID

-251 GPVWYEKID
+251 GPVWYDKVD

-363 HNGKEYLDPEYKELC
+363 HNGKEYLDHEYKELC

-400 SCCFS
+400 SC
-405 KDTKILWKSS
+405 
-415 TEGVKLTTL
+415 
-424 EELHNTKWDPYKKNL
+424 
-439 KIFHNGSWVGG
+439 
-450 KSIKLPNRQMYKVT
+450 
-464 TYNNKEYYMTD
+464 
-475 NHINVTLEG
+475 
-484 EKPTSELSL
+484 
-493 NDYLLFNTKPLA
+493 
-505 AIPENNEHLTFSQG
+505 
-519 FVIGAFLGDGSFG
+519 
-532 PEIKG
+532 
-537 TIYETII
+537 
-544 SQNINKKEETKKRF
+544 
-558 KSALRQFGLD
+558 
-568 NNVRIDEPHN
+568 
-578 NVYNVRVSC
+578 
-587 KELVAF
+587 
-593 IQKWTLWERGTY
+593 
-605 AYNKK
+605 
-610 LNLNCLLQS
+610 
-619 VDFRRGILA
+619 
-628 GWYSTDGG
+628 
-636 NSNRCYTTSKE
+636 
-647 LAEDMEALIT
+647 
-657 SLGLNSII
+657 
-665 NISDRTD
+665 
-672 EKVIIREQEYDR
+672 
-684 NYPLYCVR
+684 
-692 WYSECN
+692 
-698 HRVNKD
+698 
-704 KEHSW
+704 
-709 IFKNNSIYFKI
+709 
-720 KDIEQVHYSDDVYC
+720 
-734 IECKN
+734 
-739 TNEPYFTLPSGL
+739 
-751 ITHNCRVLNEMSDNT
+751 CRVLNEMSDNT

-790 IVQDWVKS
+790 IVQDYIHTWKNWEDHIVDGKCAF
-798 PLTPNELDSSEKW
+798 PFEWFSESFSDLK
-811 ANKFKQ
+811 N
-817 YLIPILERVY
+817 YLINILERVY

-899 NKKHSIHD
+899 NKKNSIHD
-907 SKRPFLFNSEAIPGE
+907 SKRPFLFNSEAIPKS
-922 GLGVKLYNYDKK
+922 LG
-934 DGYVVPENQ
+934 
-943 NLYNCYFYNP
+943 
-953 WDETSILDKFKLH
+953 
-966 GREIAQYCDGGQ
+966 
-978 ALHANLDAHLS
+978 
-989 KQQYLHL
+989 
-996 LDVAKDEGTNYFTF
+996 
-1010 NIPMSQ
+1010 M
-1016 CRECGHVVNAPI
+1016 
-1028 DECPICYCK
+1028 
-1037 HIKYYTRIIGYLVC
+1037 
-1051 VDNWSNPRQLEF
+1051 
-1063 AIRKYKSGDKSFT
+1063 
-1076 YKPNL
+1076 

>member
-1 MVIIKRDGTKEEFD
+1 MVIIKRDGTKEEFN

-24 KAFEA
+24 KAFKA

-34 VENVIR
+34 VENAIR
-40 DMVSEMRFWDNI
+40 DMISEMSFWDNI

-92 RLNYMDTYKNSSVN
+92 RLNYMDTYKDSGVN

-156 LGRQYIKDL
+156 LGRRYIKDL

-195 EGVGNID
+195 NGVGNID

-251 GPVWYEKID
+251 GPIWYDKVD
-260 EVVTNSHFLHQY
+260 EVVTNSHFMHQY

-393 DNPTSLA
+393 DNPASLA
-400 SCCFS
+400 SC
-405 KDTKILWKSS
+405 
-415 TEGVKLTTL
+415 
-424 EELHNTKWDPYKKNL
+424 
-439 KIFHNGSWVGG
+439 
-450 KSIKLPNRQMYKVT
+450 
-464 TYNNKEYYMTD
+464 
-475 NHINVTLEG
+475 
-484 EKPTSELSL
+484 
-493 NDYLLFNTKPLA
+493 
-505 AIPENNEHLTFSQG
+505 
-519 FVIGAFLGDGSFG
+519 
-532 PEIKG
+532 
-537 TIYETII
+537 
-544 SQNINKKEETKKRF
+544 
-558 KSALRQFGLD
+558 
-568 NNVRIDEPHN
+568 
-578 NVYNVRVSC
+578 
-587 KELVAF
+587 
-593 IQKWTLWERGTY
+593 
-605 AYNKK
+605 
-610 LNLNCLLQS
+610 
-619 VDFRRGILA
+619 
-628 GWYSTDGG
+628 
-636 NSNRCYTTSKE
+636 
-647 LAEDMEALIT
+647 
-657 SLGLNSII
+657 
-665 NISDRTD
+665 
-672 EKVIIREQEYDR
+672 
-684 NYPLYCVR
+684 
-692 WYSECN
+692 
-698 HRVNKD
+698 
-704 KEHSW
+704 
-709 IFKNNSIYFKI
+709 
-720 KDIEQVHYSDDVYC
+720 
-734 IECKN
+734 
-739 TNEPYFTLPSGL
+739 
-751 ITHNCRVLNEMSDNT
+751 CRVLNEMSDNT

-790 IVQDWVKS
+790 IVQDWIKS
-798 PLTPNELDSSEKW
+798 PLTPGELDSGEEW

-899 NKKHSIHD
+899 NKKNSIHD
-907 SKRPFLFNSEAIPGE
+907 SKRPFLFNSEAIPKS
-922 GLGVKLYNYDKK
+922 LG
-934 DGYVVPENQ
+934 
-943 NLYNCYFYNP
+943 
-953 WDETSILDKFKLH
+953 
-966 GREIAQYCDGGQ
+966 
-978 ALHANLDAHLS
+978 
-989 KQQYLHL
+989 
-996 LDVAKDEGTNYFTF
+996 
-1010 NIPMSQ
+1010 M
-1016 CRECGHVVNAPI
+1016 
-1028 DECPICYCK
+1028 
-1037 HIKYYTRIIGYLVC
+1037 
-1051 VDNWSNPRQLEF
+1051 
-1063 AIRKYKSGDKSFT
+1063 
-1076 YKPNL
+1076 

>member
-1 MVIIKRDGTKEEFD
+1 MVIIKRDGTKEEFN

-24 KAFEA
+24 KAFKA

-92 RLNYMDTYKNSSVN
+92 RLNYMDTYKDSGVN

-195 EGVGNID
+195 KGVGNID

-251 GPVWYEKID
+251 GPVWYDKVD

-363 HNGKEYLDPEYKELC
+363 HNGKEYLDHEYKELC

-400 SCCFS
+400 SC
-405 KDTKILWKSS
+405 
-415 TEGVKLTTL
+415 
-424 EELHNTKWDPYKKNL
+424 
-439 KIFHNGSWVGG
+439 
-450 KSIKLPNRQMYKVT
+450 
-464 TYNNKEYYMTD
+464 
-475 NHINVTLEG
+475 
-484 EKPTSELSL
+484 
-493 NDYLLFNTKPLA
+493 
-505 AIPENNEHLTFSQG
+505 
-519 FVIGAFLGDGSFG
+519 
-532 PEIKG
+532 
-537 TIYETII
+537 
-544 SQNINKKEETKKRF
+544 
-558 KSALRQFGLD
+558 
-568 NNVRIDEPHN
+568 
-578 NVYNVRVSC
+578 
-587 KELVAF
+587 
-593 IQKWTLWERGTY
+593 
-605 AYNKK
+605 
-610 LNLNCLLQS
+610 
-619 VDFRRGILA
+619 
-628 GWYSTDGG
+628 
-636 NSNRCYTTSKE
+636 
-647 LAEDMEALIT
+647 
-657 SLGLNSII
+657 
-665 NISDRTD
+665 
-672 EKVIIREQEYDR
+672 
-684 NYPLYCVR
+684 
-692 WYSECN
+692 
-698 HRVNKD
+698 
-704 KEHSW
+704 
-709 IFKNNSIYFKI
+709 
-720 KDIEQVHYSDDVYC
+720 
-734 IECKN
+734 
-739 TNEPYFTLPSGL
+739 
-751 ITHNCRVLNEMSDNT
+751 CRVLNEMSDNT

-790 IVQDWVKS
+790 IVQDYIHTWKNWEDHIVDGKCAF
-798 PLTPNELDSSEKW
+798 PFEWFSESFSDLK
-811 ANKFKQ
+811 N
-817 YLIPILERVY
+817 YLINILERVY

-899 NKKHSIHD
+899 NKKNSIHD

-922 GLGVKLYNYDKK
+922 GLGVKLYNWDKK
-934 DGYVVPENQ
+934 DGYAVPENQ

-966 GREIAQYCDGGQ
+966 GRGVAQYCDGGQ

-996 LDVAKDEGTNYFTF
+996 LDVAKDEGTSYFTF

-1028 DECPICYCK
+1028 DECPICHCR
-1037 HIKYYTRIIGYLVC
+1037 HIKYYTRIIG
-1051 VDNWSNPRQLEF
+1051 
-1063 AIRKYKSGDKSFT
+1063 
-1076 YKPNL
+1076 

>member
-1 MVIIKRDGTKEEFD
+1 MVIIKRDGTKEEFN

-24 KAFEA
+24 KAFKA

-92 RLNYMDTYKNSSVN
+92 RLNYMDTYKDSGVN

-195 EGVGNID
+195 KGVGNID
-202 GVTPSAPNDIQSFSG
+202 GVTPSTPNDIQSFSG

-251 GPVWYEKID
+251 GPVWYDKVD

-363 HNGKEYLDPEYKELC
+363 HNGKEYLDHEYKELC

-400 SCCFS
+400 SC
-405 KDTKILWKSS
+405 
-415 TEGVKLTTL
+415 
-424 EELHNTKWDPYKKNL
+424 
-439 KIFHNGSWVGG
+439 
-450 KSIKLPNRQMYKVT
+450 
-464 TYNNKEYYMTD
+464 
-475 NHINVTLEG
+475 
-484 EKPTSELSL
+484 
-493 NDYLLFNTKPLA
+493 
-505 AIPENNEHLTFSQG
+505 
-519 FVIGAFLGDGSFG
+519 
-532 PEIKG
+532 
-537 TIYETII
+537 
-544 SQNINKKEETKKRF
+544 
-558 KSALRQFGLD
+558 
-568 NNVRIDEPHN
+568 
-578 NVYNVRVSC
+578 
-587 KELVAF
+587 
-593 IQKWTLWERGTY
+593 
-605 AYNKK
+605 
-610 LNLNCLLQS
+610 
-619 VDFRRGILA
+619 
-628 GWYSTDGG
+628 
-636 NSNRCYTTSKE
+636 
-647 LAEDMEALIT
+647 
-657 SLGLNSII
+657 
-665 NISDRTD
+665 
-672 EKVIIREQEYDR
+672 
-684 NYPLYCVR
+684 
-692 WYSECN
+692 
-698 HRVNKD
+698 
-704 KEHSW
+704 
-709 IFKNNSIYFKI
+709 
-720 KDIEQVHYSDDVYC
+720 
-734 IECKN
+734 
-739 TNEPYFTLPSGL
+739 
-751 ITHNCRVLNEMSDNT
+751 CRVLNEMSDNT

-790 IVQDWVKS
+790 IVQDYIHTWKNWEDHIVDGKCAF
-798 PLTPNELDSSEKW
+798 PFEWFSESFSDLK
-811 ANKFKQ
+811 N
-817 YLIPILERVY
+817 YLINILERVY

-899 NKKHSIHD
+899 NKKNSIHD
-907 SKRPFLFNSEAIPGE
+907 SKRPFLFNSEAIPKS
-922 GLGVKLYNYDKK
+922 LG
-934 DGYVVPENQ
+934 
-943 NLYNCYFYNP
+943 
-953 WDETSILDKFKLH
+953 
-966 GREIAQYCDGGQ
+966 
-978 ALHANLDAHLS
+978 
-989 KQQYLHL
+989 
-996 LDVAKDEGTNYFTF
+996 
-1010 NIPMSQ
+1010 M
-1016 CRECGHVVNAPI
+1016 
-1028 DECPICYCK
+1028 
-1037 HIKYYTRIIGYLVC
+1037 
-1051 VDNWSNPRQLEF
+1051 
-1063 AIRKYKSGDKSFT
+1063 
-1076 YKPNL
+1076 